1 MIALTNIARH
11 FKIKLNAPLITLKI
25 MHFKSSPSGAVALQ
39 WQHWSICLDFPC
51 RSNLWVSLSHHSIK
65 GHFQLGYLS
74 SLSRHLN
81 VKIPRERKMRVN
93 VFMHGVINWSEC
105 VGNYTQVGKSKR
117 FGEKSLAL
125 NSHDKELLS
134 WGFFSE
140 KTKSQLPIIA
150 ICREKTIPGRHMQV
164 REVRCPHF
172 LHKKKVCTEYV
183 LSREMEE
190 RISSGWTNI
199 QHFKKLI

>member
-1 MIALTNIARH
+1 
-11 FKIKLNAPLITLKI
+11 

-105 VGNYTQVGKSKR
+105 VDNYTQVGKSKR

-125 NSHDKELLS
+125 NSYDKELLS
-134 WGFFSE
+134 WFFFLRKPNHNYQLLLSAGKKQFLDDTCRLE
-140 KTKSQLPIIA
+140 KSGAL
-150 ICREKTIPGRHMQV
+150 
-164 REVRCPHF
+164 
-172 LHKKKVCTEYV
+172 
-183 LSREMEE
+183 
-190 RISSGWTNI
+190 ISSIRRRCALSMFLAGKWRKEYLLDEPTYSI
-199 QHFKKLI
+199 LKSWYKYTCIY